1 MGKQVRWQSF
11 TGHGQPGDDLSDLPS
26 VPVDDDGS
34 EEVQAGDPV
43 VLCLGRPI
51 ADLTALV
58 EADGTLERMM
68 GLAFVEP
75 HLRPSLE
82 VEVAQL
88 VEDEDRPLEAANFA

>member
-1 MGKQVRWQSF
+1 MAEPQRGF
-11 TGHGQPGDDLSDLPS
+11 GHPGDDLSELPG
-26 VPVDDDGS
+26 VPVDDHGG

-75 HLRPSLE
+75 HLCPSLE
-82 VEVAQL
+82 VEVAQP
-88 VEDEDRPLEAANFA
+88 VEDEDRASRG